1 MVNEKS
7 YLKLTNG
14 VINPFFPNGGV
25 ERTNHGFV
33 DNSPLTSTATMGI
46 RAQMAY

>member
-1 MVNEKS
+1 LALYGLRLLARELQIVI
-7 YLKLTNG
+7 

-33 DNSPLTSTATMGI
+33 DNSPLTSTETH
-46 RAQMAY
+46 